1 MLCHLFVYC
10 SSEFRL
16 TSWIDGGNSLW
27 QHPKKGASE
36 AVEVLLPF
44 MPYQQQLIGPSS
56 EDAYIY
62 LKTYEYKYTCI
73 KVPISLADLLSA
85 SQTHP
90 HILQLCVQA
99 HIISYFVSCCVVNLL
114 RRKIIRL
121 ILVVINFLRVINQRS
136 TVSKYY
142 CFACLFLLLPR
153 FDGRPLKCC
162 YRRPASKQTY
172 SLTSRHAHT

>member
-1 MLCHLFVYC
+1 MNICIYKILKLFSWPLELLNSHPPTNTPKLC
-10 SSEFRL
+10 
-16 TSWIDGGNSLW
+16 
-27 QHPKKGASE
+27 A
-36 AVEVLLPF
+36 
-44 MPYQQQLIGPSS
+44 
-56 EDAYIY
+56 
-62 LKTYEYKYTCI
+62 
-73 KVPISLADLLSA
+73 
-85 SQTHP
+85 QTH
-90 HILQLCVQA
+90 
-99 HIISYFVSCCVVNLL
+99 IIVYFVSCWVVNLL

-172 SLTSRHAHT
+172 SLTWRHIRIHTDVFSHLHIFMSFYLCTCVRHSQFFCIALWITCLLLFPFRLCLGYVKYIHVCRLL